1 MIRCWCA
8 TAIATTSLSL
18 SAVVV
23 ADTPGS
29 QVAQVLA
36 AEDAYVAAEVARDK
50 AALER
55 LVDDRF
61 VLNQS
66 DGTTSDKAALIDAV
80 LGMNMVGQTITERSV
95 LLEGDVAIVFG
106 TAELRF
112 APSQPGGEASSSLL
126 RYTATYVRRE
136 GTWRMLALQM
146 MKRT

>member
-23 ADTPGS
+23 ADTPGG
-29 QVAQVLA
+29 QVAQVL
-36 AEDAYVAAEVARDK
+36 AAEVARDK
-50 AALER
+50 AALDR

-126 RYTATYVRRE
+126 RYTATYVKRE

-146 MKRT
+146 MKHA